1 MSRHLHPE
9 ARAEIIRA
17 NASKRIEET
26 RPKPDAFT
34 GYLVMLFAST
44 GARHGRDVKTYNE
57 AVVLRDQEMRS
68 GDYFKAWIFQ
78 KPLIKKQ
85 LIDRGEGARES
96 PPGDL

>member
-1 MSRHLHPE
+1 MSRYLHPE
-9 ARAEIIRA
+9 ARAEILRA
-17 NASKRIEET
+17 NATKRAEET
-26 RPKPDAFT
+26 RPKADAFT
-34 GYLVMLFAST
+34 GYLVMLFGT
-44 GARHGRDVKTYNE
+44 NGARHARDVKTYPE

-85 LIDRGEGARES
+85 LVDRQQAE